1 MGACVALKS
10 VYTDFRGID
19 GALPHMQ
26 VPSSTAKQGLELD
39 ALFMTVTF
47 HSAAQVLVVFYCGT
61 NLSKLQSYPT
71 LVDLRGSI
79 SVSRWSVTRQL
90 IGKLSMASLSIN
102 NGLEA
107 LDSAGTSCLTHRGVT
122 ASVEAAAEQ
131 ASLLQQR
138 QQDEKRRLS
147 MRERKRPR

>member
-1 MGACVALKS
+1 M
-10 VYTDFRGID
+10 YPD
-19 GALPHMQ
+19 G
-26 VPSSTAKQGLELD
+26 
-39 ALFMTVTF
+39 
-47 HSAAQVLVVFYCGT
+47 
-61 NLSKLQSYPT
+61 QS
-71 LVDLRGSI
+71 LL
-79 SVSRWSVTRQL
+79 RQL
-90 IGKLSMASLSIN
+90 IRKLSMASLSIN

-147 MRERKRPR
+147 MRERKRPH

>member
-1 MGACVALKS
+1 M
-10 VYTDFRGID
+10 YPD
-19 GALPHMQ
+19 G
-26 VPSSTAKQGLELD
+26 
-39 ALFMTVTF
+39 
-47 HSAAQVLVVFYCGT
+47 
-61 NLSKLQSYPT
+61 QS
-71 LVDLRGSI
+71 LL
-79 SVSRWSVTRQL
+79 RQL

>member
-1 MGACVALKS
+1 
-10 VYTDFRGID
+10 
-19 GALPHMQ
+19 
-26 VPSSTAKQGLELD
+26 
-39 ALFMTVTF
+39 
-47 HSAAQVLVVFYCGT
+47 
-61 NLSKLQSYPT
+61 
-71 LVDLRGSI
+71 
-79 SVSRWSVTRQL
+79 
-90 IGKLSMASLSIN
+90 MASLSIN

>member
-1 MGACVALKS
+1 MGASVALKS

-39 ALFMTVTF
+39 ALFITVTF

-79 SVSRWSVTRQL
+79 SVSRWSVTP
-90 IGKLSMASLSIN
+90 K
-102 NGLEA
+102 
-107 LDSAGTSCLTHRGVT
+107 T
-122 ASVEAAAEQ
+122 ADWETIHGIP
-131 ASLLQQR
+131 LY
-138 QQDEKRRLS
+138 K
-147 MRERKRPR
+147 

>member
-1 MGACVALKS
+1 M
-10 VYTDFRGID
+10 YPD
-19 GALPHMQ
+19 G
-26 VPSSTAKQGLELD
+26 
-39 ALFMTVTF
+39 
-47 HSAAQVLVVFYCGT
+47 
-61 NLSKLQSYPT
+61 QS
-71 LVDLRGSI
+71 LL
-79 SVSRWSVTRQL
+79 RQL
-90 IGKLSMASLSIN
+90 IRKLSMASLSIN

>member
-1 MGACVALKS
+1 M
-10 VYTDFRGID
+10 YPD
-19 GALPHMQ
+19 GQL
-26 VPSSTAKQGLELD
+26 LL
-39 ALFMTVTF
+39 
-47 HSAAQVLVVFYCGT
+47 
-61 NLSKLQSYPT
+61 
-71 LVDLRGSI
+71 
-79 SVSRWSVTRQL
+79 RQL
-90 IGKLSMASLSIN
+90 IRKLSMASLSIN

-147 MRERKRPR
+147 MRERKRPH